1 MQEAAEH
8 LAVWCHANGMRINTD
23 KTKEMIVLFNKR
35 VCLDDVTPIVVN
47 NSSIERVEDFKLL
60 GVYFSADL
68 TWNKHVKYITSK
80 ASKRIYV
87 LCHLVRSGFSS
98 EDVIKIYCSLIRP
111 ILEYACEVWHCGLTH
126 KLSDDIE
133 AVQRRCMKV
142 IFPYLSYADAT
153 AVAQLDTLS
162 SRREKAVVKLFNEI
176 KSDNHVL
183 HHLLPFKMN
192 LSRNV
197 VRNVYPFNIP
207 VARTSRRMRSL
218 ISYCIS
224 KRM

>member
-1 MQEAAEH
+1 MASS
-8 LAVWCHANGMRINTD
+8 L
-23 KTKEMIVLFNKR
+23 
-35 VCLDDVTPIVVN
+35 CL
-47 NSSIERVEDFKLL
+47 SALHSIGQL
-60 GVYFSADL
+60 
-68 TWNKHVKYITSK
+68 
-80 ASKRIYV
+80 
-87 LCHLVRSGFSS
+87 
-98 EDVIKIYCSLIRP
+98 
-111 ILEYACEVWHCGLTH
+111 
-126 KLSDDIE
+126 
-133 AVQRRCMKV
+133 V

-183 HHLLPFKMN
+183 HHLLPFKLN

-197 VRNVYPFNIP
+197 IRNVYPYNIP
-207 VARTSRRMRSL
+207 VVRTSRRMRSL